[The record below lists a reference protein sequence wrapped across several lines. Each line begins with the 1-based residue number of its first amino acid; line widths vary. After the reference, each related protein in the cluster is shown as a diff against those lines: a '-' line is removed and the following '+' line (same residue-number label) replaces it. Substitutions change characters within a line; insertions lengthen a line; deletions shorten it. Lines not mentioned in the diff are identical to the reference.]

1 MKKTIIALGVAFAPM
16 FAFAYADAFTILY
29 TIGLFIQR
37 AIPILVAAA
46 IMFLIF
52 NIIVYVVS
60 GDAEK
65 KEQAKGYLV
74 MTFIAIA
81 FFAMLWGLVRVLS
94 NTFGIQ
100 TGTDVQVT
108 GQNDFIPIVY

>member
-1 MKKTIIALGVAFAPM
+1 MKKTLIAIGIALAPM
-16 FAFAYADAFTILY
+16 FTFAYADAFTALY
-29 TIGLFIQR
+29 TVGLFINR

-46 IMFLIF
+46 ILFLIF

-81 FFAMLWGLVRVLS
+81 FFSMIWGLVRVLS
-94 NTFGIQ
+94 NTFGIELGTNVQ
-100 TGTDVQVT
+100 TTGT
-108 GQNDFIPIVY
+108 NDFIPTVY